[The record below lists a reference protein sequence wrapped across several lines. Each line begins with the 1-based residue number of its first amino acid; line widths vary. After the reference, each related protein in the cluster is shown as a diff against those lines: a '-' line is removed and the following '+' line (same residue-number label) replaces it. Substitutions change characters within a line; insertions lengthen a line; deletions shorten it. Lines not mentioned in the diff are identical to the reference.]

1 MGSVVRATLK
11 KRNSSV
17 CAFQTSNGFVARFF
31 STEAQNPNPPQG
43 STPTSPPFLQTNN
56 SGLTYGR
63 LLGVHKHALKTDII
77 NFLEGSNLTME
88 DVKMEYT
95 RGFNPVSMMLQF
107 PTYSAYDNAIRVIGR
122 KGRLYKLDRIDRS
135 QWDIVTPYDG
145 RTILIQG
152 LPRNTAYAD
161 LEQIISD
168 FEYDSSSVNMFLRPG
183 EGTEP
188 IKMATVRFHSRTQAA
203 NAFISKNGTYC
214 LNNRITIH
222 VLQ

>member
-11 KRNSSV
+11 KSNSSV
-17 CAFQTSNGFVARFF
+17 CAFQRSNGFVARFF
-31 STEAQNPNPPQG
+31 STEAENPPQG

-95 RGFNPVSMMLQF
+95 RSFNPISMMLQF
-107 PTYSAYDNAIRVIGR
+107 PTYSAYDNAIRIIGR

-152 LPRNTAYAD
+152 LPRNAQFAD

-168 FEYDSSSVNMFLRPG
+168 FEYDSSSINIFLRAG

-188 IKMATVRFHSRTQAA
+188 IKMATVRFHSRTQAS
-203 NAFISKNGTYC
+203 NAFIAKNGTYC
-214 LNNRITIH
+214 LNNRISIH